1 MIDDLIGI
9 SRIESQLSA
18 LVRQLRELDRR
29 RLAERPGIWRP
40 NVDIVETAESL
51 EITLE
56 LPGVEARDIS
66 AEIKAGVLIVKGN
79 KHPPQ
84 LPSYGISFICMER
97 RYGEFA
103 CEIMLDQDLDFN
115 SASARLSDGELGIT
129 FRKLAPGGDEAI
141 RLEING

>member
-1 MIDDLIGI
+1 
-9 SRIESQLSA
+9 
-18 LVRQLRELDRR
+18 
-29 RLAERPGIWRP
+29 
-40 NVDIVETAESL
+40 
-51 EITLE
+51 
-56 LPGVEARDIS
+56 
-66 AEIKAGVLIVKGN
+66 
-79 KHPPQ
+79 
-84 LPSYGISFICMER
+84 MER

>member
-29 RLAERPGIWRP
+29 RLADRPGIWRP
-40 NVDIVETAESL
+40 NVDIVETAEGL
-51 EITLE
+51 EIILE
-56 LPGVEARDIS
+56 IPGVEAGDVS
-66 AEIKAGVLIVKGN
+66 AEIKARELIVKG
-79 KHPPQ
+79 KKRPPR
-84 LPSYGISFICMER
+84 LPADGGNFICMER

-103 CEIMLDQDLDFN
+103 CEIMLDQDLDLN
-115 SASARLSDGELGIT
+115 SASARLANGELKIT
-129 FRKLAPGGDEAI
+129 FRKLAPREDEPI